1 MHLPNWKAKVSKV
14 LFVLRTQRHRICV
27 GASKAWLMDFTCA
40 VWYQDALA
48 HYYVSRRNEKRY
60 EARLLHCI
68 TPPREQQ
75 PPHKVV
81 LTRSQHQW
89 QGDGASEE
97 LVISLSHAIEQNL
110 FVIDMN

>member
-1 MHLPNWKAKVSKV
+1 
-14 LFVLRTQRHRICV
+14 
-27 GASKAWLMDFTCA
+27 MDFTCA

-48 HYYVSRRNEKRY
+48 HYYVSQRNARKY

-75 PPHKVV
+75 PPQRVV
-81 LTRSQHQW
+81 ITRSHQHW

-97 LVISLSHAIEQNL
+97 LVTSIGHALEQNL
-110 FVIDMN
+110 FTAGWN